1 MYFADRN
8 PRGMFAIL
16 EPLHDLIEKGAE
28 TMKEQSFMQHFGR
41 DLTEAKECCNRY
53 QQQGNAR
60 ELSQAWDLYYQV
72 DKFSIRNVWKIS
84 ISCLIIL
91 LVFFHVINSTGV
103 HFVRHLVFLPKVSTL
118 YFLCLK
124 HCSNPVVISLI

>member
-8 PRGMFAIL
+8 PRGMFNIL

-28 TMKEQSFMQHFGR
+28 TLKEQSFMQHFGR
-41 DLTEAKECCNRY
+41 DLAEAKECCNRY

-72 DKFSIRNVWKIS
+72 LLTWLILKYLHLLNTFFDRFSA
-84 ISCLIIL
+84 
-91 LVFFHVINSTGV
+91 T
-103 HFVRHLVFLPKVSTL
+103 
-118 YFLCLK
+118 
-124 HCSNPVVISLI
+124 